1 MPLVKPRNK
10 EKREDFLERC
20 MGDKT
25 SVDDFPSRGQRF
37 AVCNAL
43 YNRRDKKE
51 ENCMEDIKG
60 MAEAIKSLTG
70 VIEKGYHKK
79 PKDKSYHDDDDDK
92 MGHEEDDKNPKMG
105 HGDDEDKPKGSHKDK
120 DVFSTEDEARARAKE
135 IGCVGIHSHMDN
147 GKRIYMPCATHDAY
161 DEAMKDK
168 GAHKP
173 DEEKPGKPKDE
184 LEEMGMRKKPVKSV
198 CVCHDDGK
206 CQCDSE
212 IKQIVFES
220 EVKANGEGVFTGYGS
235 IFGNEDQGNDI
246 VQKGAFTKS
255 LQERPASKVKM
266 LFQHKTDEPIGVFTE
281 IHEDQKGLFVK
292 GQLAMG
298 TQKGRETYELL
309 KMGALDGM
317 SIGFKADPQK
327 QGYNENKRG
336 IRTLKEVDLMEIS
349 LVTFPMNENAVVE
362 TVKGNGK
369 SIREWEDILR
379 EVGGLSRTESKI
391 GAKSLYKSLNQ
402 READNKQE
410 LVTLLHKVADIIKT
424 TK

>member
-51 ENCMEDIKG
+51 DNSMEETKL
-60 MAEAIKSLTG
+60 MAEAIQSLTK
-70 VIEKGYHKK
+70 VIEVKDSKM
-79 PKDKSYHDDDDDK
+79 PKDNEENKPNEGKPYHDDDEK
-92 MGHEEDDKNPKMG
+92 E
-105 HGDDEDKPKGSHKDK
+105 KPNARDIF
-120 DVFSTEDEARARAKE
+120 DNEADARERAKE
-135 IGCVGIHSHMDN
+135 IGCVGVHTMMDN
-147 GKRIYMPCATHDAY
+147 GKRMFMPCGTHAAY
-161 DEAMKDK
+161 DEARKEHY
-168 GAHKP
+168 GKP
-173 DEEKPGKPKDE
+173 HDEEKPGKPKDE

-212 IKQIVFES
+212 IKKIVFES
-220 EVKANGEGVFTGYGS
+220 EVKSEDNGIFTGYGS

-255 LQERPASKVKM
+255 LQDRPASKVKM
-266 LFQHKTDEPIGVFTE
+266 LFQHKTDEPIGVFEE
-281 IHEDQKGLFVK
+281 IYEDQKGLYVK
-292 GQLAMG
+292 GKLALG

-309 KMGALDGM
+309 KIGALDGM

-349 LVTFPMNENAVVE
+349 LVTFPMNEDAVVE

-410 LVTLLHKVADIIKT
+410 LVALLHKVADIIKT